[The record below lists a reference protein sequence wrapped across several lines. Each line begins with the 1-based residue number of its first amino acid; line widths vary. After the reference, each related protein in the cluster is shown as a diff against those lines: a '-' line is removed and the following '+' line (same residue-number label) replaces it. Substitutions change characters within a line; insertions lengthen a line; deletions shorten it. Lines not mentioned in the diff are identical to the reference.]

1 MKTNIIAIT
10 DLEHSSPRIPNLLY
24 YLDSKRYN
32 KYIIG
37 AEYDNFISKDDL
49 PNKFEDEVTIISFKR
64 NINFFKSIKATI
76 SKNKFENKQN
86 RSTYLL
92 LKKIFLKVFLNL
104 LIPDQYVYTA
114 FRYRKLFDKN
124 FSNSSN
130 TIIISSSPYPTSHI
144 AAYLIK
150 RKYENIT
157 WISDFRD
164 LWSLNHAYN
173 LSRFRLKIDSLIEK
187 KIISKTDIITT
198 VSAPWVEKMKILHN
212 KKTELIR
219 NGYSEIEFTKYNNPK
234 LLNNKKINILY
245 VGSLYFDFQDIDML
259 FNSIDNSS
267 LAMIELHFIGNFSS
281 ELQEQIET
289 KNLQNHIK
297 QLGKFSR
304 LESINMQ
311 SNYDYLLFFDFK
323 NDDGVLLLKFYE
335 YIYANKPI
343 ICIGSNT
350 STEHKKI
357 LRDMNRSIILE
368 NKNQI
373 KHFFKNEIHS
383 KKITV
388 NKNKTT
394 EYSYQNQSQKLDKVL
409 QNFIK

>member
-10 DLEHSSPRIPNLLY
+10 DLEHSSPRIPNLLFH
-24 YLDSKRYN
+24 LDSKRYN

-37 AEYDNFISKDDL
+37 ANYDDFLSKDDL
-49 PNKFEDEVTIISFKR
+49 PNELENEVRIITFKR
-64 NINFFKSIKATI
+64 NINLFKSIKAKVSQT
-76 SKNKFENKQN
+76 KFENKHN
-86 RSTYLL
+86 RSIYLL
-92 LKKIFLKVFLNL
+92 LKRIFLKLLLNL
-104 LIPDQYVYTA
+104 LIPDQYVYTIY
-114 FRYRKLFDKN
+114 RYRKLFEKYFLN
-124 FSNSSN
+124 TSN
-130 TIIISSSPYPTSHI
+130 TIIISSSPYPSSHI

-150 RKYENIT
+150 RKYKKIT

-173 LSRFRLKIDSLIEK
+173 LSRFRLNIDRLIEK
-187 KIISKTDIITT
+187 RIISKTDLITT
-198 VSAPWVEKMKILHN
+198 VSQPWVEKMKNLHN

-219 NGYSEIEFTKYNNPK
+219 NGYSEIEFTKYTNSIIP
-234 LLNNKKINILY
+234 NNKKINILY

-259 FNSIDNSS
+259 FDSIDNHS
-267 LAMIELHFIGNFSS
+267 LDKIEIHFIGNFSS
-281 ELQEQIET
+281 ELQEQIEK

-304 LESINMQ
+304 LESIQIQ
-311 SNYDYLLFFDFK
+311 SNYDYLLLFDFK

-335 YIYANKPI
+335 YLYANKPI

-357 LRDMNRSIILE
+357 LRDFNRSFILE
-368 NKNQI
+368 SKNQI

-383 KKITV
+383 QEIIV
-388 NKNKTT
+388 DKNKTT
-394 EYSYQNQSQKLDKVL
+394 EYSYRNQSQKLDKVL
-409 QNFIK
+409 QNLIK

>member
-1 MKTNIIAIT
+1 MKTNVIAIT

-24 YLDSKRYN
+24 HLDSKKYN

-37 AEYDNFISKDDL
+37 ANYDNFLSKDDL
-49 PNKFEDEVTIISFKR
+49 PNKLESEVRIITFKR
-64 NINFFKSIKATI
+64 NYNFFKSIKAKV
-76 SKNKFENKQN
+76 SKTKLENKQN

-92 LKKIFLKVFLNL
+92 LKKIFLKLFLNL
-104 LIPDQYVYTA
+104 FIPDQYFYTV
-114 FRYRKLFDKN
+114 FRYRKLFDKH
-124 FSNSSN
+124 FSNSSK
-130 TIIISSSPYPTSHI
+130 TVIISSSPYPTSHI

-150 RKYENIT
+150 RKYEKII

-173 LSRFRLKIDSLIEK
+173 LSRFRLKMDRLIEK
-187 KIISKTDIITT
+187 IIISKTDLITT
-198 VSAPWVEKMKILHN
+198 VSAPWVEKMKILHD

-219 NGYSEIEFTKYNNPK
+219 NGYSEVEFRENNNAINLDK
-234 LLNNKKINILY
+234 NKINILY

-259 FNSIDNSS
+259 FSSIDNSFFD
-267 LAMIELHFIGNFSS
+267 LIEIHFIGNFSS

-297 QLGKFSR
+297 QLGRFSR
-304 LESINMQ
+304 LESIQMQ

-335 YIYANKPI
+335 YLYSNKPI
-343 ICIGSNT
+343 ICIGSNRL
-350 STEHKKI
+350 TEHKKI
-357 LRDMNRSIILE
+357 LRDLNRSFILE

-383 KKITV
+383 HEIV
-388 NKNKTT
+388 VDKNKTT
-394 EYSYQNQSQKLDKVL
+394 EYSYRNQSQKLDKVL